1 MAVTGAS
8 WCYDDIFRDDS
19 DNNEYED
26 TEGDCP
32 PQEPTLHSQ
41 EADSAQEPQ
50 KAVVGE
56 DPNDCGFPTGASLK
70 AMEITAQARI
80 AVDDAREEMLVR
92 AAIHVKSARVQRL
105 LYRYYVAKARQHAQ
119 Q

>member
-1 MAVTGAS
+1 MFGNTVNAHL
-8 WCYDDIFRDDS
+8 DNDLFRDNS
-19 DNNEYED
+19 DNNEDDD

-32 PQEPTLHSQ
+32 LQEPTSHSQ

-70 AMEITAQARI
+70 AMEITVQARI
-80 AVDDAREEMLVR
+80 AVDEER
-92 AAIHVKSARVQRL
+92 A
-105 LYRYYVAKARQHAQ
+105 
-119 Q
+119 